1 MSNYTIETNK
11 TNYSEKNED
20 QIEICLGKS
29 LDFSELENQVR
40 FNQYCRFSKNDYIPT
55 CILYQIVSE
64 YGDEEDVGRVNF
76 TFQYSCW
83 KKKYTT
89 KTKSNCVI

>member
-1 MSNYTIETNK
+1 MELDDLTVSIDLNNFGFFKSIMSNYTIETNK

-40 FNQYCRFSKNDYIPT
+40 FN
-55 CILYQIVSE
+55 
-64 YGDEEDVGRVNF
+64 
-76 TFQYSCW
+76 
-83 KKKYTT
+83 
-89 KTKSNCVI
+89 